1 MSLNIDL
8 GYELHQMDHW
18 NDSVPFDHQLI
29 PKWSLL
35 HLDYVQW
42 SQSKDKAI
50 NTNLAQCQGELRASI
65 CSRAGQFKNK
75 IRPKAQGQ

>member
-35 HLDYVQW
+35 HLDYVEYLVHFW
-42 SQSKDKAI
+42 
-50 NTNLAQCQGELRASI
+50 ELYNFNAPE
-65 CSRAGQFKNK
+65 KL
-75 IRPKAQGQ
+75 